1 MEKNKGITLV
11 ALAITI
17 IILLLLA
24 GIAIASL
31 GENNGIV
38 NRVKK
43 AREEYNISEAKEKL
57 ELAISNLRIEEEG
70 KGENLEKEDLPKI
83 NNNEIDVRDTT
94 DFPVEVIYI
103 NYKFEIDSNFQ
114 IRYIGKANETVIT
127 YTTEP
132 KSYTNQNKIKVLIK
146 ITSTNGIKS
155 ILKPGEDDAIL
166 PQNQTTVG
174 IDFTVSRNGHYTLK
188 VVDNENNE
196 TFKDIYIDL
205 IDTLEP
211 LEFTPKVQKSGNN
224 INIIENGQDA
234 EATEDSSKSGI
245 KYYEYY
251 LVNEKGNITKYETNK
266 IENLTLGNYKI
277 YVIAYDKAGNH
288 KQSNIV
294 DFKINREFK
303 EISLGSSH
311 SLAIDNEGQ
320 LWAWGDNRRGQLG
333 DGTTNSKN
341 VPTIIETN
349 IKFIKVSA
357 GSLYSIAIDTE
368 GNLWSWGQNDQ
379 GQLGDGTTSNKNN
392 PTKITE
398 NIKYKEISAGNNH
411 CIAIDNEGQLWTW
424 GDNSSGQ
431 LGDGTTISKNIP
443 NKVEFRVKFCQ
454 AQASS
459 RLYSMAID
467 NEGNLWSWGL
477 NDEGQLGAGTTINKN
492 IPTKIEIDTT
502 FKKFSIGETHSIAVD
517 NRGNLWAWGD
527 NYYGELGDK
536 TTKNKLVPTK
546 IKEDTIFQNVL
557 AGSSFS
563 IGIDENY
570 NLWTWG
576 TNDKGQLGINS
587 KQTQSSIPINIMKNN
602 KFIEIYTGNAH
613 CIAKDN
619 EWQLWTW
626 GYNSY
631 GQLGDK
637 TTMNKLA
644 PVEIK

>member
-1 MEKNKGITLV
+1 MNKNKGITLI
-11 ALAITI
+11 ALVITT
-17 IILLLLA
+17 IILLVLA

-31 GENNGIV
+31 GGNNGIV

-43 AREEYNISEAKEKL
+43 AREEYNISEAEEKL

-83 NNNEIDVRDTT
+83 NNNEIDIRDTT

-174 IDFTVSRNGHYTLK
+174 IDFTVSKNGHYTLK
-188 VVDNENNE
+188 VIDNENNE

-303 EISLGSSH
+303 EISLGGSH

-320 LWAWGDNRRGQLG
+320 LWAWGN
-333 DGTTNSKN
+333 NS
-341 VPTIIETN
+341 
-349 IKFIKVSA
+349 S
-357 GSLYSIAIDTE
+357 
-368 GNLWSWGQNDQ
+368 

-392 PTKITE
+392 PTRITE
-398 NIKYKEISAGNNH
+398 NIKYKEISAGRNH
-411 CIAIDNEGQLWTW
+411 CIAIDSEGNLWVW
-424 GDNSSGQ
+424 GDNSRGQ

-443 NKVEFRVKFCQ
+443 NKVEFQVKFCQ
-454 AQASS
+454 AQASG

-477 NDEGQLGAGTTINKN
+477 NDQGQLGDGTTINKN

-502 FKKFSIGETHSIAVD
+502 FKKFSIGENHSIAVD
-517 NRGNLWAWGD
+517 NRGILWAWGN
-527 NYYGELGDK
+527 NYYGQLGDK
-536 TTKNKLVPTK
+536 TTKDKLVPTK
-546 IKEDTIFQNVL
+546 IKENTIFQNVL
-557 AGSSFS
+557 AGSQFS

-587 KQTQSSIPINIMKNN
+587 KQTESSIPINIMKNN
-602 KFIEIYTGNAH
+602 KFIEIYTGIAH

-619 EWQLWTW
+619 EENLWSW
-626 GYNSY
+626 GDNSY